1 MKNPVRINMKRDE
14 IVIMISELAT
24 HEETI
29 ECLNQKIPA
38 LKKLYKAEKTPI
50 CVMGKILKNKEME
63 EVRQIIKDNIDVEVS
78 FDSPD
83 MLGLHSI
90 RRVFERNINNSETR
104 FHKGGLRSGQKLEF
118 EGSIVILG
126 DVNGGAEVF
135 AGENI
140 VILGDLRGLAHSG
153 AKGNM
158 KAIIA
163 ANKIECPQ
171 IRIANVVKEMQKE
184 DLEQEYKYA
193 YIEEEEIV
201 ME

>member
-1 MKNPVRINMKRDE
+1 MKRDE